1 MLQGS
6 SLGQF
11 YKQYLEPIKLND
23 VLVSWE
29 TSDLWHHLQ
38 ILSALEDA
46 QSFVPL
52 HVCVM
57 LLSHHVADRCQPKA
71 HEIEMCLFSLLLQVD
86 WVSKDLSFL
95 REVCHFSLTRLS
107 LWNELVAASMSILL
121 TLLIRFVSSV
131 LSNIMTEASHCF
143 KKCNRNSGCRYL
155 YICLLENLGWLLYT
169 YLHHPLWGADE
180 VSV

>member
-23 VLVSWE
+23 ILVSWE

-38 ILSALEDA
+38 ILSALEDV
-46 QSFVPL
+46 QSLPL

-71 HEIEMCLFSLLLQVD
+71 HEIEML
-86 WVSKDLSFL
+86 
-95 REVCHFSLTRLS
+95 
-107 LWNELVAASMSILL
+107 SIL
-121 TLLIRFVSSV
+121 IAF
-131 LSNIMTEASHCF
+131 A
-143 KKCNRNSGCRYL
+143 
-155 YICLLENLGWLLYT
+155 GWLGVERSELFKRSM
-169 YLHHPLWGADE
+169 PLFPNQAVAVKQACCSFNEHTIDFAD
-180 VSV
+180 